1 MPRLG
6 LLPLLLVSPLLG
18 GCFLSSVAPPASP
31 MPSGEAALARVA
43 ETQSCG
49 HGLRARAK
57 IDHFGKEGRVRAEL
71 MLYAVAPASL
81 RMDAVSPFGATLATL
96 TSDGRRFS
104 LYDIRE
110 KRFLEGPAAPCNIA
124 RLTQVPLP
132 GHVLIGLLRGV
143 PPVLAH
149 TAPPAIRWDG
159 AGYYVVTLAGAHQA
173 REEVRLAVHPDDFAK
188 PWASQ
193 RLRLTRV
200 RVDQFDGTLYQASL
214 EEPTPGEMAKAWE
227 DPDGLP
233 GEGLPPSG
241 PQCTADLP
249 RTVHLEVPPSASDV
263 LLRFDEVVWNPPLPA
278 GTFSQ
283 PRPPGLTTDFVD
295 CAR

>member
-6 LLPLLLVSPLLG
+6 LLVLLLLSPTLS
-18 GCFLSSVAPPASP
+18 GCFLSAVAPP
-31 MPSGEAALARVA
+31 PSQVPSAAAALARVT

-57 IDHFGKEGRVRAEL
+57 IDHFGPEGRVRAEL
-71 MLYAVAPASL
+71 MLYAIAPASL

-96 TSDGRRFS
+96 TSDGQRFS
-104 LYDIRE
+104 LYDMRE
-110 KRFLEGPAAPCNIA
+110 KRFLEGPAAACNIA

-149 TAPPAIRWDG
+149 TSPPTLRWDD
-159 AGYYVVTLAGAHQA
+159 AGFYVVTVMGANQA

-193 RLRLTRV
+193 RLRLARV
-200 RVDQFDGTLYQASL
+200 RVDQYDGTLYQASL
-214 EEPTPGEMAKAWE
+214 EEPTAGQMAKAWE

-233 GEGLPPSG
+233 GESLPPSG
-241 PQCTADLP
+241 PECTADLP
-249 RTVHLEVPPSASDV
+249 RSIHLEIPPSSSDV
-263 LLRFDEVVWNPPLPA
+263 LLRFDEVVWNPPVPP
-278 GTFSQ
+278 GTFTQ
-283 PRPPGLTTDFVD
+283 PRPPGLTTDYVD
-295 CAR
+295 CR